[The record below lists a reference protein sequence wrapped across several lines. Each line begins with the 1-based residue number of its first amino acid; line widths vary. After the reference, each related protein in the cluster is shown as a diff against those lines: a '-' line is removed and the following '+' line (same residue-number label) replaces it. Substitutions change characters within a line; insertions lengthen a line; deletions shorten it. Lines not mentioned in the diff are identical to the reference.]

1 MKLSG
6 ARILFES
13 LKLEGVEV
21 IFGLPGGAI
30 LPIYD
35 VLHDFEG
42 LTHILVRHEASAA
55 HAADGYARV
64 SGKPGVVLVTSGP
77 AVTNLVT
84 GLQSA
89 HMDSIPLV
97 AFTGQVPTTLIGR
110 DAFQEADNIGLTRPC
125 TKHNFLVR
133 DPADLARTVREAFHI
148 ATTGRPGPV
157 HVDLPK
163 DVLMASAEFSYP
175 GNVDLRGY
183 RPRYEGHVRQIE
195 KAAQAIRRAKRP
207 VLLVG
212 GGVVASNAAAELRT
226 LAEGARLPVT
236 MTLMGLGTFP
246 ATHPLS
252 MGMLGMHGS
261 YYANKAVHESDCLIA
276 IGVRFDDRVTG
287 TVEQFCPNAEIIQID
302 IDPSSISKNLHA
314 DIPIVGDA
322 RIIVG
327 KLLSALEREQNG
339 EAIGSPRDEWLS
351 EIARW
356 KAQHPLQYERDS
368 RVIKPQAVME
378 EVSRLAGADSIIVTG
393 VGQHQMWAAQY
404 IERQEPRRWCTSGG
418 LGTMG
423 YGLPAALGAQ
433 VAAPDKLVV
442 NVDGDGSFVMS
453 SIELAT
459 IAASRL
465 PVKTVILNNGVH
477 GMVRQWQE
485 IVYGERYCAVDL
497 TGSPDFVKL
506 AEAYGCTGLRATDPS
521 ELSAVL
527 HRAFKTPG
535 PVVVDVLVDRREC
548 VYPFV
553 LPGQANVDMLISKTQ
568 KPGSVL

>member
-6 ARILFES
+6 ARILLES
-13 LKLEGVEV
+13 LRLEGVDV

-35 VLHDFEG
+35 VLHDFQG
-42 LTHILVRHEASAA
+42 LRHILVRHEASAA

-64 SGKPGVVLVTSGP
+64 SGKPGVALVTSGP

-89 HMDSIPLV
+89 HMDSIPIV
-97 AFTGQVPTTLIGR
+97 AFTGQVPTKLIGR

-133 DPADLARTVREAFHI
+133 DPADLARTVKEAFHI

-163 DVLMASAEFSYP
+163 DVLIASAEFNYP
-175 GNVDLRGY
+175 ESVDLRGY
-183 RPRYEGHVRQIE
+183 RPVYEGHVRQIE
-195 KAAQAIRRAKRP
+195 KAAHAIHRAKRP

-212 GGVVASNAAAELRT
+212 GGVVASNAAAELRM
-226 LAEGARLPVT
+226 LAEQMRIPVV
-236 MTLMGLGTFP
+236 MTLMGLGCLPT
-246 ATHPLS
+246 THPLS

-261 YYANKAVHESDCLIA
+261 YWANMAVHESDCLIA
-276 IGVRFDDRVTG
+276 VGARFDDRVTG
-287 TVEQFCPNAEIIQID
+287 EIDRFCPNAEIVQID
-302 IDPSSISKNLHA
+302 IDPSSISKNLKA

-322 RIIVG
+322 RRVLT
-327 KLLSALEREQNG
+327 KLLAALKDPAPGHRE
-339 EAIGSPRDEWLS
+339 EWLV

-356 KAQHPLQYERDS
+356 RAEHPLSYERDDNI
-368 RVIKPQAVME
+368 IKPQYVIQ
-378 EVSRLAGADSIIVTG
+378 EVSRLSGPDAIVVTG

-404 IERQEPRRWCTSGG
+404 LAFQGPRRWCTSGG
-418 LGTMG
+418 LGAMG

-433 VAAPDKLVV
+433 AAAPDRLVI

-459 IAASRL
+459 AVASKL
-465 PVKTVILNNGVH
+465 PVKTILLNNGVH

-506 AEAYGCTGLRATDPS
+506 AEAYGCTGMRATRPS
-521 ELSAVL
+521 ELAAVL
-527 HRAFKTPG
+527 EQAFATPG
-535 PVVVDVLVDRREC
+535 PVVVDVVVDEKEC
-548 VYPFV
+548 VFPFV
-553 LPGQANVDMLISKTQ
+553 LPGQANTEMLLA
-568 KPGSVL
+568 KPKRGGSTS